1 MVIIVIKVKE
11 LLRSSLRSVASVLE
25 SNMAVFVVVPFFVSA
40 CAETPKE
47 SFVDETQRKTNDI
60 FRVGPST
67 GSPSSYSFSPY
78 TRNNLNTYRHL
89 LDFFFYIWKL
99 KIRCRFFRYLV
110 FNIGLVQ

>member
-25 SNMAVFVVVPFFVSA
+25 SNMAAFVVVPFFVSA

-47 SFVDETQRKTNDI
+47 SFVDETQRKTNAI

-67 GSPSSYSFSPY
+67 GSPSNYSFSPH
-78 TRNNLNTYRHL
+78 TRNNFNTYRHVWG
-89 LDFFFYIWKL
+89 FFFL
-99 KIRCRFFRYLV
+99 HLET
-110 FNIGLVQ
+110 